1 MGDRIGG
8 REGEYRVLDAWY
20 SVDGDGGTVGA
31 FFTASTHG
39 IHVYVFG
46 FFLCFIEQHGV
57 LGVFLGFFHGNFKQ
71 RKNIKGQGVPPP
83 ANAASCPKYSIP
95 QAYDKREERRKKK
108 KEDWGDTSMQQ
119 ASHYGVEA
127 TL

>member
-71 RKNIKGQGVPPP
+71 RKNIKGQGVPPQRTQP
-83 ANAASCPKYSIP
+83 HVRSTPYHRHTTNEK
-95 QAYDKREERRKKK
+95 KGERKKRK
-108 KEDWGDTSMQQ
+108 IGVTQ
-119 ASHYGVEA
+119 ACNKPHITG
-127 TL
+127 